1 MKNNVT
7 IAGVEIYRDEQGR
20 YNLNA
25 LHRSSGNDSSKAP
38 AQWLRLKGTQELIEE
53 LTDMQIHTSLV
64 NSVKGGVE
72 QGTFAHE
79 LLAVSYAGW
88 ISASFQLKV
97 NQAFIDSKKTN
108 NEFQLPQTFSEA
120 LLLAHEQAKQLEEQ
134 APKVRYFDKV
144 SKNETHM
151 NATQVGQKFKMSA
164 TILNRHLT
172 EHGIYNK
179 SIKRSKVFNQWF
191 IDKEYG
197 EMKQT
202 ELGYSQSVFTTKGE
216 QFISELLTSEGII

>member
-1 MKNNVT
+1 MT
-7 IAGVEIYRDEQGR
+7 
-20 YNLNA
+20 NLITQQQTM
-25 LHRSSGNDSSKAP
+25 SSKEIAELTEKRHDHVLVDIRKMLSEIGSP
-38 AQWLRLKGTQELIEE
+38 EKSGQYKDSTNRTLPMILLDKDEVLCLVSGYSVKMRMAIIKRWQELESMNGFKI
-53 LTDMQIHTSLV
+53 
-64 NSVKGGVE
+64 
-72 QGTFAHE
+72 
-79 LLAVSYAGW
+79 
-88 ISASFQLKV
+88 
-97 NQAFIDSKKTN
+97 
-108 NEFQLPQTFSEA
+108 PQTFSEA
-120 LLLAHEQAKQLEEQ
+120 MQLAADQAKQLEEQ

-179 SIKRSKVFNQWF
+179 SIKRSKVFTQWF

-202 ELGYSQSVFTTKGE
+202 ELGYSQAVFTTKGE
-216 QFISELLTSEGII
+216 QFIAELLTSEGII

>member
-1 MKNNVT
+1 MT
-7 IAGVEIYRDEQGR
+7 
-20 YNLNA
+20 NLITQQQTM
-25 LHRSSGNDSSKAP
+25 SSKEIAELTGKRHDHVLVDIRKMLSEIGSP
-38 AQWLRLKGTQELIEE
+38 EKSGQYKDSTNRTLPMLLLDKDEVLCLVSGYNVKMRMAIIKRWQELESMNGFKI
-53 LTDMQIHTSLV
+53 
-64 NSVKGGVE
+64 
-72 QGTFAHE
+72 
-79 LLAVSYAGW
+79 
-88 ISASFQLKV
+88 
-97 NQAFIDSKKTN
+97 
-108 NEFQLPQTFSEA
+108 PQTFSEA
-120 LLLAHEQAKQLEEQ
+120 MQLAADQAKQLEEQ

-202 ELGYSQSVFTTKGE
+202 
-216 QFISELLTSEGII
+216 

>member
-1 MKNNVT
+1 M
-7 IAGVEIYRDEQGR
+7 
-20 YNLNA
+20 
-25 LHRSSGNDSSKAP
+25 
-38 AQWLRLKGTQELIEE
+38 ELIKIKDSNINGREVKTVDAKSLYHFLGVKSKFADWIKNRINE
-53 LTDMQIHTSLV
+53 YGFLCGYDYISFSKKLESGGRAIEYHISTDMAKELSM
-64 NSVKGGVE
+64 VE
-72 QGTFAHE
+72 RNERGRRARQ
-79 LLAVSYAGW
+79 Y
-88 ISASFQLKV
+88 
-97 NQAFIDSKKTN
+97 FIKCEEIAKSK
-108 NEFQLPQTFSEA
+108 NEFNIPKTFSEA
-120 LLLAHEQAKQLEEQ
+120 MQLAADQAKKLEEQ

-202 ELGYSQSVFTTKGE
+202 ELGYSQAVFTTKGE
-216 QFISELLTSEGII
+216 QFIAELLTSEGII

>member
-1 MKNNVT
+1 MT
-7 IAGVEIYRDEQGR
+7 
-20 YNLNA
+20 NLITQQQTM
-25 LHRSSGNDSSKAP
+25 SSKEIAELTGKRHDHVLVDIRKMLSEIGSP
-38 AQWLRLKGTQELIEE
+38 EKSGQYKDSTNRTLPMLLLDKDEVLCLVSGYNVKMRMAIIKRWQELESMNGFKI
-53 LTDMQIHTSLV
+53 
-64 NSVKGGVE
+64 
-72 QGTFAHE
+72 
-79 LLAVSYAGW
+79 
-88 ISASFQLKV
+88 
-97 NQAFIDSKKTN
+97 
-108 NEFQLPQTFSEA
+108 PQTFSEA
-120 LLLAHEQAKQLEEQ
+120 MQLAADQAKQLEEQ

-202 ELGYSQSVFTTKGE
+202 ELGYSQAVFTTKGE
-216 QFISELLTSEGII
+216 QFIAELLTSEGII

>member
-1 MKNNVT
+1 M
-7 IAGVEIYRDEQGR
+7 
-20 YNLNA
+20 
-25 LHRSSGNDSSKAP
+25 
-38 AQWLRLKGTQELIEE
+38 ELIQINESKFNGIEVETVSARDLHSFLDVKSKFSDWIKNRISEYGFSEHFDYWAFSKNLESGGRTLEYYMTINMAKELSMVERNEKGKQARQYFIKCEE
-53 LTDMQIHTSLV
+53 IA
-64 NSVKGGVE
+64 K
-72 QGTFAHE
+72 
-79 LLAVSYAGW
+79 
-88 ISASFQLKV
+88 
-97 NQAFIDSKKTN
+97 SK

-179 SIKRSKVFNQWF
+179 TIKRSKVFTQWF

-202 ELGYSQSVFTTKGE
+202 ELGYSQAVFTTKGE
-216 QFISELLTSEGII
+216 QFIAELLTSEGII